1 MTSFRY
7 RAPGFSEANNAH
19 VDTETRHR
27 PTLPGARRNDCLA
40 ALQHSATDPLLKRV
54 SRSFH
59 LSLQLLPRP
68 MRGPASL
75 AYLLARAS
83 DTLADS
89 ATAPPALRLDC
100 LERFSETLHGT
111 QPAPWPDAILQ
122 GVHDPAETQLL
133 FETPSLLETLGNIPA
148 AEANLIRE
156 VVGIIIGGQSL
167 DLERFGEA
175 SAKHPVALPD
185 DAALDDYTWRVAGC
199 VGEFWTRLGLLTLG
213 SAFSETPADI
223 LVAQAIRYGR
233 GLQLVNI
240 LRDLPADL
248 AQGRCYL
255 PVADPGDTGRLLEE
269 HARWLEMARGHIG
282 EGFSYA
288 SALPIRRLRAAS
300 VLPAMIARDT
310 LDLLAAAGPAVLRGR
325 IKVHRSAVYR
335 SVVHA
340 LVSYHGG

>member
-1 MTSFRY
+1 
-7 RAPGFSEANNAH
+7 
-19 VDTETRHR
+19 
-27 PTLPGARRNDCLA
+27 LPAQRRNDCLA
-40 ALQHSATDPLLKRV
+40 ALQDSATDPLLKRV

-68 MRGPASL
+68 MRGSASL

-89 ATAPPALRLDC
+89 TTAPPALRLDC
-100 LERFSETLHGT
+100 LRRFSENLRGT
-111 QPAPWPDAILQ
+111 QPAPWPDTILL
-122 GVHDPAETQLL
+122 GVRDPAEKQLL
-133 FETPSLLETLGNIPA
+133 METPSLLETLWNIPA
-148 AEANLIRE
+148 AEADLIRE
-156 VVGIIIGGQSL
+156 VVGIIIGGQRL

-175 SAKHPVALPD
+175 SAECPVSLPD

-213 SAFSETPADI
+213 SAFSEKPADA
-223 LVAQAIRYGR
+223 LVAQGIRYGR

-255 PVADPGDTGRLLEE
+255 PLSDPADTHRLLEE
-269 HARWLEMARGHIG
+269 HTRWLETARGHVT
-282 EGFSYA
+282 EGFNYA

-325 IKVHRSAVYR
+325 IKVPRRAVYR
-335 SVVHA
+335 SLLRA
-340 LVSYHGG
+340 FFMRSGS